1 MPKRLA
7 VVSEEQQ
14 PVPPSPAGEGC
25 ELSQRGDMETITAS
39 TRGQLKWLQ
48 RRKNTAK
55 KEFAMSSVL
64 FSAEMHTKRLCN
76 DLPYSVPAQLNVV
89 SQFRDPLFPL

>member
-1 MPKRLA
+1 M
-7 VVSEEQQ
+7 VSEEQQ
-14 PVPPSPAGEGC
+14 PVPPSHVGEGC

-39 TRGQLKWLQ
+39 TRGQLKWLR

-64 FSAEMHTKRLCN
+64 FSAEMHTKRLCSN
-76 DLPYSVPAQLNVV
+76 FPCSVAAQLNVV
-89 SQFRDPLFPL
+89 SQF